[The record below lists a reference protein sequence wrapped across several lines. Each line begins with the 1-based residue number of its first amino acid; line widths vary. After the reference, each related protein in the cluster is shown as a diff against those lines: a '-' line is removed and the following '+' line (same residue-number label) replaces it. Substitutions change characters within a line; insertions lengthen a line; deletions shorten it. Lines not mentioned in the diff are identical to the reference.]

1 MTAFR
6 LITILFSL
14 AGALFVA
21 TWSAQAVAPPPYRI
35 ICNPSNSITAVDRRL
50 VQDAFLKRVT
60 IWPTGELIRPVDQVS
75 TSPVRR
81 TFSQEVLKRPV
92 EAVRSYWQ
100 QRIFAGRE
108 LPPPEV
114 RSDDEV
120 VRFVLREPG
129 AVGYVSGDAP
139 VNGAKILIVN

>member
-1 MTAFR
+1 MRAFR
-6 LITILFSL
+6 LISLLFAL

-21 TWSAQAVAPPPYRI
+21 TWSAHAVAPASYRI
-35 ICNPSNSITAVDRRL
+35 VCNPANPITTIDRRL
-50 VQDAFLKRVT
+50 LQDAFLKRITV
-60 IWPTGELIRPVDQVS
+60 WPTGELIRPVDQVATAS
-75 TSPVRR
+75 ARR
-81 TFSQEVLKRPV
+81 SFSQEVLKRPV

-114 RSDDEV
+114 RSDEEV

-129 AVGYVSGDAP
+129 AVGYVSGDAA
-139 VNGAKILIVN
+139 VNGAKILTVN